1 MNERRR
7 RLARLEAASSDA
19 WTPWGH
25 VIWDP
30 KTGET
35 LEEAKLRQLG
45 PGWQGN
51 TIVREIVDP
60 PPRSDMEARR

>member
-1 MNERRR
+1 MNETER
-7 RLARLEAASSDA
+7 RLARLEAASSDN

-30 KTGET
+30 KTGEA

-45 PGWQGN
+45 PDWQGN
-51 TIVREIVDP
+51 TIVHETVDP
-60 PPRSDMEARR
+60 LPRSDMEAQR

>member
-1 MNERRR
+1 MNERHR
-7 RLARLEAASSDA
+7 RLARLEAASSDT
-19 WTPWGH
+19 WTPSGH

-35 LEEAKLRQLG
+35 LEQAKLRQLG
-45 PGWQGN
+45 PDWQGN
-51 TIVREIVDP
+51 TIVHEIADP